1 MSRLAGKRDVL
12 LMETPYGIIP
22 SFACRPEN
30 RRKKRKNRIVKK
42 FSLPKIRISFLKGL
56 FLAVPLAIAAWAFQA
71 SPILVFL
78 LACVGLIPLAEQ
90 MGEATEILAARTGP
104 RVGGLLN
111 ATLGNAAEL
120 IITLVAIREGY
131 LELAKASITGSIIGN
146 LLLVL
151 GLSLLVGGLRNGA
164 QRFSTETAGRY
175 ATLLALAVVALIV
188 PSLFGQSIGAPG
200 DIRVEYLS
208 LGVAGAMILIYL
220 LSLIYSL
227 RDRNGVV
234 TSPMEV
240 EPTHTAGTL
249 NGALLRLGLATAGVV
264 VLSEILVAVIEP
276 VIASS
281 GVSEFFLGIILVPVI
296 GNVAEHF
303 VAVDVARRNHV
314 ELSLEVALGSCLQIA
329 LLVAPLLVFASLGM
343 GHPLTLVFNTFE
355 VISVIAGVGVVALIA
370 SDGRSNWLEGSV
382 LLAVYAILAWA
393 FFLLPV

>member
-1 MSRLAGKRDVL
+1 MTIK
-12 LMETPYGIIP
+12 T
-22 SFACRPEN
+22 F
-30 RRKKRKNRIVKK
+30 
-42 FSLPKIRISFLKGL
+42 PKIRIRFIDALLIVSL
-56 FLAVPLAIAAWAFQA
+56 LAAAAWALQA
-71 SPILVFL
+71 SAVPVFL

-90 MGEATEILAARTGP
+90 MGAATETLAARAGP

-151 GLSLLVGGLRNGA
+151 GLSLLVGGIKNGP
-164 QRFSTETAGRY
+164 QRFSSETAGRY

-188 PSLFGQSIGAPG
+188 PSLFGQSAGSPDSAH
-200 DIRVEYLS
+200 VEYLS
-208 LGVAGAMILIYL
+208 LGVAAAMMVIYV
-220 LSLIYSL
+220 LSLVYSL
-227 RDRNGVV
+227 NDRNGVL
-234 TSPMEV
+234 PPPV
-240 EPTHTAGTL
+240 EQPAQPQGSWR
-249 NGALLRLGLATAGVV
+249 GALIRLALATAGVV
-264 VLSEILVAVIEP
+264 VLSEILVGVIEP
-276 VIASS
+276 VIAAS
-281 GVSEFFLGIILVPVI
+281 GISEFFLGIILVPVI

-303 VAVDVARRNHV
+303 VAVDVAVRNHL

-355 VISVIAGVGVVALIA
+355 VISVIAGVVVVALIA
-370 SDGRSNWLEGSV
+370 EDGRSNWLEGSV

-393 FFLLPV
+393 FFLFPV

>member
-1 MSRLAGKRDVL
+1 MDPVKIFSFRKIKLRFIDAL
-12 LMETPYGIIP
+12 LI
-22 SFACRPEN
+22 A
-30 RRKKRKNRIVKK
+30 
-42 FSLPKIRISFLKGL
+42 SFL
-56 FLAVPLAIAAWAFQA
+56 AAAAWALGA

-90 MGEATEILAARTGP
+90 MGTATEILAARTGP

-151 GLSLLVGGLRNGA
+151 GLSLLVGGIRNGP

-175 ATLLALAVVALIV
+175 ATLLALAVVALSV

-208 LGVAGAMILIYL
+208 LGVAAAMMLIYI
-220 LSLIYSL
+220 LSLVYSL
-227 RDRNGVV
+227 GDRSGIIPTPV
-234 TSPMEV
+234 EV
-240 EPTHTAGTL
+240 EPTHTTGTL
-249 NGALLRLGLATAGVV
+249 KGALIRLGLATAGVV
-264 VLSEILVAVIEP
+264 VLSEILVGVIEP
-276 VIASS
+276 VIAAS

-303 VAVDVARRNHV
+303 VAVDVAVRNHL
-314 ELSLEVALGSCLQIA
+314 ELSLEVALGSSLQIA
-329 LLVAPLLVFASLGM
+329 LLVAPFLVFASLGM
-343 GHPLTLVFNTFE
+343 GHPLNLVFNTFE

-370 SDGRSNWLEGSV
+370 ADGRSNWLEGSV
-382 LLAVYAILAWA
+382 LVAVYAILAWA

>member
-1 MSRLAGKRDVL
+1 MHAHLEGKAGVGEEGPAV
-12 LMETPYGIIP
+12 MYNPFHSGG
-22 SFACRPEN
+22 
-30 RRKKRKNRIVKK
+30 RKKTLPIRI
-42 FSLPKIRISFLKGL
+42 SLPKIRIRFLDGL
-56 FLAVPLAIAAWAFQA
+56 LLAAALTVAAWALHA
-71 SPILVFL
+71 SPVLVFL
-78 LACVGLIPLAEQ
+78 LACVGLIPLADQ
-90 MGEATEILAARTGP
+90 MGSATEVLAARAGP

-151 GLSLLVGGLRNGA
+151 GVSLLAGGLRHGT
-164 QRFSTETAGRY
+164 QRFSSETAGRY
-175 ATLLALAVVALIV
+175 ATLLALAVVALSV
-188 PSLFGQSIGAPG
+188 PSLFGQSVGAPAG
-200 DIRVEYLS
+200 NRVEYLS
-208 LGVAGAMILIYL
+208 LGVAAAMMAIYV
-220 LSLIYSL
+220 LSLLYSL
-227 RDRNGVV
+227 RDRDGVF
-234 TSPMEV
+234 PPPEQIA
-240 EPTHTAGTL
+240 PLAPGTL
-249 NGALLRLGLATAGVV
+249 RGAFVRLALATGGVV
-264 VLSEILVAVIEP
+264 VLSEILVGVIEP
-276 VIASS
+276 VIQAS

-303 VAVDVARRNHV
+303 VAVDVALRNHL

-329 LLVAPLLVFASLGM
+329 LLVAPLLVFASLGL
-343 GHPLTLVFNTFE
+343 GRPLTLVFTPFE